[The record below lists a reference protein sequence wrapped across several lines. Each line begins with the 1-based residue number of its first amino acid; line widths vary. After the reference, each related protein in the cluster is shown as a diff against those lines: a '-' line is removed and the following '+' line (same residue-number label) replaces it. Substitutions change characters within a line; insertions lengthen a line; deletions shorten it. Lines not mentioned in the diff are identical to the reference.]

1 MARLQAPF
9 VGRKGNAPLEEA
21 VFAVP
26 AVESLL
32 HEVVKAEQAA
42 KRQGTHATK
51 TRGQVAGGRAKPYRQ
66 KGTGR
71 ARQGTTRAAQFRGG
85 GAVFGPQP
93 RSYELKVNRKAYRKA
108 RCMAWS
114 LHAAEGSL
122 GVFRAGEFS
131 APRTKDALALVA
143 PWRGERPLVVVVDG
157 QEDAAAL
164 SFRNIE
170 RTVVL
175 TPQEV
180 EVVDLLWAR
189 SVLVSEAALAQVHH
203 MLGAGG
209 ASAGAEGAEEA
220 EPAPAKAAAK
230 ATAPASAGPAEAEAE
245 VEA

>member
-26 AVESLL
+26 ALESLL

-42 KRQGTHATK
+42 KRQGTHATT

-114 LHAAEGSL
+114 LHAAEGSI

-170 RTVVL
+170 RTIVL

-189 SVLVSEAALAQVHH
+189 SVLVSEAALAQVHA
-203 MLGAGG
+203 MLGGG
-209 ASAGAEGAEEA
+209 AAAAAAATEDATPETA
-220 EPAPAKAAAK
+220 EPA
-230 ATAPASAGPAEAEAE
+230 ASE